1 MCDKINHPMTM
12 WRCPALKM
20 PKPMAMLC
28 GYGTKNMDFFQMP
41 DNVCTEDLAPHDSL
55 TALVSIF
62 GSSITPSIMEA
73 EVAKI
78 A

>member
-1 MCDKINHPMTM
+1 MT
-12 WRCPALKM
+12 
-20 PKPMAMLC
+20 
-28 GYGTKNMDFFQMP
+28 
-41 DNVCTEDLAPHDSL
+41 DNVCTEDLAPQDSL

-62 GSSITPSIMEA
+62 GGSITRSIMEA